1 MYKVKRFS
9 GKYSKMLERES
20 KGVKPVD
27 AKIVKKGLGTKGK
40 LALGA
45 AALTGLGIGAKVAR
59 DKMKEKK

>member
-9 GKYSKMLERES
+9 GKYSRMLES
-20 KGVKPVD
+20 KGIKPVD
-27 AKIVKKGLGTKGK
+27 AKVIKKGLGTKGK

-45 AALTGLGIGAKVAR
+45 AALTGLGIGAKVAH

>member
-9 GKYSKMLERES
+9 GKYSKMLES

-27 AKIVKKGLGTKGK
+27 DKIVKKGLGTKGK

-45 AALTGLGIGAKVAR
+45 AVLTGLGIGAKVAR
-59 DKMKEKK
+59 DKMKKNK

>member
-1 MYKVKRFS
+1 
-9 GKYSKMLERES
+9 MLES

-45 AALTGLGIGAKVAR
+45 VALTGLGIGAKVAR
-59 DKMKEKK
+59 DKMKKNK